1 MADQVSDL
9 KLQHLVE
16 LSKLGDGCAELE
28 SEIEAWL
35 AGERRRLRR
44 SHDPVRADAALRQP
58 RPGAAG
64 APRGRVALR
73 RAQPLLRCLPRR
85 RAPAGGAGAA
95 QLRGLAGPGLPRL
108 PLPAPHLPPRRLP
121 RRRPGQVPRVQR
133 RLAGRHRLH
142 RRAARGA
149 AAGRSR
155 CRGSI
160 ASSTPPTSRCCRCSI
175 ATLLDAYR
183 EMRAARA
190 GGPELPETP
199 RLALVDVPGSPS
211 IPEFRIICA
220 AAAEAGIEA
229 IHAHH
234 RRALL
239 RRLGAPRRRRARA
252 ARLPPGP
259 GRRPH
264 RGRPDRRL
272 PGRRRLRRQPAAR
285 PGRQQQEAD
294 GAARRS
300 PLRPPGR
307 AARGGGDRG
316 DDPLDPGPAAGPG
329 HLRAVD
335 DRPARLRL
343 RQPRPAGAEAG
354 LRVRRPRRRAGDGDR
369 AGRLGPDHLRAG
381 RGGRL
386 HRPGVRPR
394 ARGDVPDGRGR
405 PRADAPEALQH
416 QPVRDRRALRGDD
429 HPDLRPGGDQ
439 RLGRA
444 AGCCR
449 AWSAATSG
457 VCSPSR
463 TGIRLRRRESRDET
477 RA

>member
-1 MADQVSDL
+1 MRVSPATPAR
-9 KLQHLVE
+9 
-16 LSKLGDGCAELE
+16 SA
-28 SEIEAWL
+28 SA
-35 AGERRRLRR
+35 ASTPSSPATRSSSSSSTPTRRRG
-44 SHDPVRADAALRQP
+44 SATPTSCTRAC
-58 RPGAAG
+58 
-64 APRGRVALR
+64 GR
-73 RAQPLLRCLPRR
+73 
-85 RAPAGGAGAA
+85 
-95 QLRGLAGPGLPRL
+95 
-108 PLPAPHLPPRRLP
+108 
-121 RRRPGQVPRVQR
+121 
-133 RLAGRHRLH
+133 
-142 RRAARGA
+142 
-149 AAGRSR
+149 RSR
-155 CRGSI
+155 CRGST
-160 ASSTPPTSRCCRCSI
+160 ASSTPPMSRCCRCSSRPCS
-175 ATLLDAYR
+175 TPTG

-190 GGPELPETP
+190 GGPRAP
-199 RLALVDVPGSPS
+199 RD
-211 IPEFRIICA
+211 A
-220 AAAEAGIEA
+220 AAGAGRRPRQPLDPRVPD
-229 IHAHH
+229 HLRRRGRGGDRGDPRHH
-234 RRALL
+234 RGALL
-239 RRLGAPRRRRARA
+239 RRLGAARRRRSGP
-252 ARLPPGP
+252 ARLPPGAD
-259 GRRPH
+259 RRPH

-272 PGRRRLRRQPAAR
+272 PRRRRLRRQPAAG

-307 AARGGGDRG
+307 AARGRGDRG
-316 DDPLDPGPAAGPG
+316 DDPLDPGAAAGAG

-369 AGRLGPDHLRAG
+369 AGRLGPDHRRAG
-381 RGGRL
+381 RDGRL
-386 HRPGVRPR
+386 HRPGVRAG

-405 PRADAPEALQH
+405 PRADAAEALQH

-457 VCSPSR
+457 VCSPSP
-463 TGIRLRRRESRDET
+463 TGIREEGARDET